1 MRSLREILIE
11 EVEKISGVKDQPSP
25 VAGGSALHYNGK
37 EFAHFHHDHELDLKL
52 TKKHIKKEK
61 LMHPQDSTVHPKRS
75 LNSQWIELRFHTQDE
90 VNEVARLV
98 KLAVSE
104 L

>member
-1 MRSLREILIE
+1 M
-11 EVEKISGVKDQPSP
+11 
-25 VAGGSALHYNGK
+25 
-37 EFAHFHHDHELDLKL
+37 
-52 TKKHIKKEK
+52 
-61 LMHPQDSTVHPKRS
+61 
-75 LNSQWIELRFHTQDE
+75 NSQWIKLRFHTQDE